1 MTLSQS
7 IPLAATPLRGNRAYT
22 PVAMN
27 GGFDALG
34 EEQLIQRMLNGG
46 IQAFELLMGR
56 YEARLRRT
64 VIGIIK
70 NPKDAEEVVQDVFL
84 TVYQKISSFREEARF
99 STWIHRIAVNTALM
113 RKRRE
118 KPGRS
123 VPLEEV
129 LEISEDWDSSE
140 KTSICWV
147 TEGKDQV
154 LEEEAQQ
161 VIKAAVGQLEE
172 KYQTVFVLRN
182 MEGLSTEQTAQVTG
196 LTQAAIKSRLHR
208 ARLHL
213 RRELAG
219 YFDEHA
225 N

>member
-1 MTLSQS
+1 MALSQS
-7 IPLAATPLRGNRAYT
+7 IPLAATPLHGHRAYT
-22 PVAMN
+22 PVAMK
-27 GGFDALG
+27 GGFDTLG

-64 VIGIIK
+64 VMGIIK

-99 STWIHRIAVNTALM
+99 STWIHRIAVNAALM

-129 LEISEDWDSSE
+129 LEIFQGWDSSE
-140 KTSICWV
+140 EASICWV

-161 VIKAAVGQLEE
+161 VIKAAVG
-172 KYQTVFVLRN
+172 
-182 MEGLSTEQTAQVTG
+182 
-196 LTQAAIKSRLHR
+196 
-208 ARLHL
+208 
-213 RRELAG
+213 
-219 YFDEHA
+219 
-225 N
+225 

>member
-1 MTLSQS
+1 MSLSQS
-7 IPLAATPLRGNRAYT
+7 IPFATTPIAPHAAVDLKSGS
-22 PVAMN
+22 
-27 GGFDALG
+27 DLG
-34 EEQLIQRMLNGG
+34 EEQLIQKALNGG
-46 IQAFELLMGR
+46 LQAFEILMGR
-56 YEARLRRT
+56 YESRLRRT
-64 VIGIIK
+64 IMGIIK

-99 STWIHRIAVNTALM
+99 STWIHRIAVNAALM

-118 KPGRS
+118 KPGRT
-123 VPLEEV
+123 VPLDDV
-129 LEISEDWDSSE
+129 LAMPQERDSAQEQSV
-140 KTSICWV
+140 SWV
-147 TEGKDQV
+147 TECDDLV
-154 LEEEAQQ
+154 LEQEAQQ
-161 VIKAAVGQLEE
+161 MIKAAVGQLEE
-172 KYQTVFVLRN
+172 KYQTVFILRN
-182 MEGLSTEQTAQVTG
+182 MEGLSTEETAQVTG